1 MTIHDDKDGERG
13 QCRHLGTQGD
23 RRPSWFFSLGH
34 RQVGSQAWTDGQ
46 KRGRQEGGGGPWV
59 SQEESGHHVA
69 EPVPSQVHANS
80 QPLHGSQSD
89 LDTEVSV
96 RCAVL
101 WDSLL
106 GVALGQARPCEALL
120 SFKVTLRA
128 AQILGEDIYSL
139 TGGKLDLHQNPS
151 ICNKSGLS

>member
-1 MTIHDDKDGERG
+1 MQTSGHLHHLPGSLVWGTGRWGVRHG
-13 QCRHLGTQGD
+13 QR
-23 RRPSWFFSLGH
+23 
-34 RQVGSQAWTDGQ
+34 
-46 KRGRQEGGGGPWV
+46 RGRQEGGGGPWV

-89 LDTEVSV
+89 LDTELSV
-96 RCAVL
+96 CRCAVL

-106 GVALGQARPCEALL
+106 GVALGQACPCEALL

-139 TGGKLDLHQNPS
+139 TGGKLDLRQNPS
-151 ICNKSGLS
+151 ICNKSGLSCFGQGICIRLLRLL